1 MKTRFNVV
9 LWLVLLVS
17 PSIATAQQNT
27 PDTIFWGDPRYLY
40 PDSLMVYTVQ
50 DSALDYVGIF
60 TNTNGPHDAE
70 LWHYHAI
77 IGSVSYSPGQ
87 EYIIHGIAIPME
99 FHYGTLPPLSDT
111 VLYASA
117 PRAYLCQYNAGNWIP
132 LDTVVIS
139 ANIPQRLLSASA
151 VYEGETI
158 SETIPVYE
166 LFFSQPHSVH
176 DTFAVCFGCSVSEG
190 GGSSYDVSPFWRQCS
205 IIISTLIFSLSNPKV
220 GVYGFTLSSLHTTL
234 NYKHEVLLPILE
246 PAPEGYEVYTAPTL
260 KDVECILCHTAP
272 RELRLA
278 LLQGNDATI
287 QWFASE
293 ETPDEWELKVLSEE
307 GDSLF
312 SVRTEYN
319 QHRIERLAQGNYSVA
334 VRGICHRNC
343 DWYGER
349 TTFSDWSD
357 PVSFHITQ
365 PLPPGGD
372 DSTLTDVASV
382 SLPSILLAPNPAEA
396 FVDIS
401 SDCPVQQVVLRD
413 ATGKAVLRQ
422 ACAEASVRISL
433 ASVPAG
439 LYVAEIA
446 TVRGTVSRK
455 LIVE

>member
-1 MKTRFNVV
+1 MVQAV
-9 LWLVLLVS
+9 LR
-17 PSIATAQQNT
+17 N
-27 PDTIFWGDPRYLY
+27 FY
-40 PDSLMVYTVQ
+40 
-50 DSALDYVGIF
+50 
-60 TNTNGPHDAE
+60 
-70 LWHYHAI
+70 
-77 IGSVSYSPGQ
+77 
-87 EYIIHGIAIPME
+87 
-99 FHYGTLPPLSDT
+99 
-111 VLYASA
+111 
-117 PRAYLCQYNAGNWIP
+117 
-132 LDTVVIS
+132 
-139 ANIPQRLLSASA
+139 
-151 VYEGETI
+151 
-158 SETIPVYE
+158 
-166 LFFSQPHSVH
+166 
-176 DTFAVCFGCSVSEG
+176 
-190 GGSSYDVSPFWRQCS
+190 
-205 IIISTLIFSLSNPKV
+205 
-220 GVYGFTLSSLHTTL
+220 
-234 NYKHEVLLPILE
+234 LPILE
-246 PAPEGYEVYTAPTL
+246 PAPEGYEVYTAPTPV
-260 KDVECILCHTAP
+260 DVECLQCRTAP

-343 DWYGER
+343 GWYGER